1 MVILQIHSNQLVE
14 ECHIQDIVIIIAS
27 YNNNDYYLYLVPD
40 VELHEVLIL
49 SREELLSAVII
60 PNRRTRVLDE
70 IQTFIF
76 LKLLLKLLK
85 SSDIQ
90 AQVTTMAEHLSLR
103 DDTDDGHG
111 EEEEEGEESV
121 VDLANDD

>member
-1 MVILQIHSNQLVE
+1 M
-14 ECHIQDIVIIIAS
+14 
-27 YNNNDYYLYLVPD
+27 
-40 VELHEVLIL
+40 ELHEVLIF
-49 SREELLSAVII
+49 SRDELLSAVII
-60 PNRRTRVLDE
+60 PNRRTRVLDG
-70 IQTFIF
+70 IRNFIS

-85 SSDIQ
+85 RSDIQ

-121 VDLANDD
+121 VDLADDD